1 MPVGEC
7 EFALNSILDDLQVDP
22 WPAAQGDRP
31 ARCSGAAMGI
41 AVAMLESSVGKGP
54 INRGSR
60 IITLIGGPVTHGPG
74 KIVAQTK
81 KQMIRS
87 HLDIQKEKENTQ
99 YMKAAIKYYQ
109 SLADRS

>member
-1 MPVGEC
+1 
-7 EFALNSILDDLQVDP
+7 
-22 WPAAQGDRP
+22 
-31 ARCSGAAMGI
+31 MGI
-41 AVAMLESSVGKGP
+41 AVAMLESCIGKGP

-60 IITLIGGPVTHGPG
+60 IVTLIGGPVTHGPG

>member
-1 MPVGEC
+1 
-7 EFALNSILDDLQVDP
+7 
-22 WPAAQGDRP
+22 
-31 ARCSGAAMGI
+31 MGI
-41 AVAMLESSVGKGP
+41 AVAMLESAIGKGP
-54 INRGSR
+54 ISRGSR